1 MLDDTADVIS
11 GDDYFDATDEVAPE
25 ANGDTTSPI
34 GDIDSEADAVVGDD
48 VTDDAADDYDEDAS
62 DEQDADPVGEHD
74 ADDDGETGED
84 EWLPGFEGRFRP
96 GEEGKA
102 LASYKELESE
112 FSRRQNEFQQQLE
125 RERELAFEQAARLME
140 QKQAQGT
147 QGVLQQLQERQQ
159 LTQLAIVDPGTA
171 FKAALAGG
179 NEETINAVIQA
190 VSTGDL
196 ELDIPGDYATAMQMQ
211 GVVSE
216 LKNQSQVQTLQQE
229 LQKMRAQ
236 TAIDNAT
243 TQFKSQ
249 YGQALEHPDLA
260 EAFQQSVE
268 DNWGSIQN
276 VTDPAEVTYLLE
288 RSLQQAVGKVALTQG
303 YSTPSG
309 QTTQQQVTQ
318 RPPKRRPHTE
328 TGAVTRSQPQV
339 EKTESEEYAD
349 DIMAAARHLKPRI

>member
-1 MLDDTADVIS
+1 MQDDNVEVIS
-11 GDDYFDATDEVAPE
+11 GSDYFATDDAGSFEPE

-34 GDIDSEADAVVGDD
+34 GDIDSESVVDQTDDSVDDHDEDATDESVDETDDLDPQNDAD
-48 VTDDAADDYDEDAS
+48 TDDA
-62 DEQDADPVGEHD
+62 
-74 ADDDGETGED
+74 ED

-125 RERELAFEQAARLME
+125 RERELAFEQAAKLM
-140 QKQAQGT
+140 QQQQAQGT

-196 ELDIPGDYATAMQMQ
+196 ELGIEGDYSAAMQMQ

-216 LKNQSQVQTLQQE
+216 LKNQSQVQSLQHELQQ
-229 LQKMRAQ
+229 MRAQ
-236 TAIDNAT
+236 TAIENAT

-260 EAFQQSVE
+260 EAFQRSIE
-268 DNWGSIQN
+268 ANWNTMQN

-288 RSLQQAVGKVALTQG
+288 RSLQQAVGQVALTQG
-303 YSTPSG
+303 YTAPSG
-309 QTTQQQVTQ
+309 QTTTQQAQQ
-318 RPPKRRPHTE
+318 RPAKRRPHTE
-328 TGAVTRSQPQV
+328 TGAVTRSAPPA
-339 EKTESEEYAD
+339 EKTESEEYASE
-349 DIMAAARHLKPRI
+349 ILAAARHLKPVY